1 MKKLRIGIYI
11 LLIGIIVFAIGIF
24 IFKKSSPNVTDTLKQ
39 TVSTP
44 FIIASKDD
52 EVSYFSNNKYVKE
65 YKENRRKQIID
76 NNIIYYAKYFN
87 LDTQRVV
94 KLARDLTN
102 DYTSEE
108 FLNDHSI
115 RKEDGKFASL
125 EMGIIHFVR
134 YLYRNPAN
142 YGVDNSIITS
152 YNVDKVKNRV
162 DGHIRLSNGMTF
174 EQFFARICDVYGI
187 NKVFA
192 LAIVYEESGIMTS
205 FLFNNKNNMAGLR
218 ANVEYFSFPTLEA
231 GTIVYVLTLK
241 NLLART
247 GVDSFDINQVY
258 TFSGLYVHGNSAE
271 PAEHWTQ
278 NVTRYMRQI
287 EEKKVFEIG

>member
-1 MKKLRIGIYI
+1 
-11 LLIGIIVFAIGIF
+11 
-24 IFKKSSPNVTDTLKQ
+24 
-39 TVSTP
+39 
-44 FIIASKDD
+44 
-52 EVSYFSNNKYVKE
+52 
-65 YKENRRKQIID
+65 
-76 NNIIYYAKYFN
+76 
-87 LDTQRVV
+87 
-94 KLARDLTN
+94 
-102 DYTSEE
+102 
-108 FLNDHSI
+108 
-115 RKEDGKFASL
+115 
-125 EMGIIHFVR
+125 
-134 YLYRNPAN
+134 
-142 YGVDNSIITS
+142 
-152 YNVDKVKNRV
+152 
-162 DGHIRLSNGMTF
+162 MTF